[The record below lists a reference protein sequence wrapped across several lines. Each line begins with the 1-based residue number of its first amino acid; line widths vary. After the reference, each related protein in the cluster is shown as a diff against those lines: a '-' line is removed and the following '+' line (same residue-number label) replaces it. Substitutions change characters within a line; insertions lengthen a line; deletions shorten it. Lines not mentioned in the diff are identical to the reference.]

1 MNTVEKFY
9 IYDVSKKDQ
18 QLYELPTTTP
28 NPNFNTLAD
37 YDGYLQWLILQKSV
51 GVYNHFH

>member
-9 IYDVSKKDQ
+9 IYDIIKKDQ

-28 NPNFNTLAD
+28 NPTFSTLVG
-37 YDGYLQWLILQKSV
+37 YDG
-51 GVYNHFH
+51 